1 MMTIRHLPDIEI
13 ESRAM
18 RLLNRYER
26 EFARLAE
33 PPVPVEDIADG
44 LLDLRILW
52 DSVSE
57 AAGTSTLAGLE
68 PGERLIK
75 FNESRRKVFE
85 EKPGLYNTVLGHE
98 IGHSELHIDH
108 NLVAPQQLPRF
119 DQVYECIYQESTST
133 QGPRETQAHRFMG
146 FLLMPSSL
154 LWEAIRDVDLTI
166 WPNLYKL
173 RELFQVTISALTIR
187 LERLGVLYVATDGR
201 LYPSL
206 QEYHGQMR
214 MAL

>member
-1 MMTIRHLPDIEI
+1 MTVRYLPDSQIER
-13 ESRAM
+13 EALN
-18 RLLNRYER
+18 LLNRYES
-26 EFARLAE
+26 EFGAVAK
-33 PPVPVEDIADG
+33 PPVPVEEIADG

-75 FNESRRKVFE
+75 FNESRRQVFDDT
-85 EKPGLYNTVLGHE
+85 PGLYNTVLGHE
-98 IGHSELHIDH
+98 LGHWELHVDH
-108 NLVAPQQLPRF
+108 NLVAQQLLPRF
-119 DQVYECIYQESTST
+119 DQVYECIYQEATST

-154 LWEAIRDVDLTI
+154 LWEAIRDLELTSWPDL
-166 WPNLYKL
+166 YRL
-173 RELFQVTISALTIR
+173 RKLFQVTISALTIR
-187 LERLGVLYVATDGR
+187 LERLGVLYVATDGL

-206 QEYHGQMR
+206 QEYHGQKRMR
-214 MAL
+214 L